1 MVNQHDT
8 GSFAL
13 FQLMGYLTSVTVF
26 FFCVF
31 CFMHYR
37 IIIFVKNRRGY
48 INDQHFAFLIGNNR
62 LEVFWKECHES
73 LEGQLQK
80 S

>member
-26 FFCVF
+26 FL
-31 CFMHYR
+31 CFLFYALPNNY
-37 IIIFVKNRRGY
+37 FVKNRRGY
-48 INDQHFAFLIGNNR
+48 INDQHFVFLIGNNR